1 MPLIH
6 SPHYGNAFDVA
17 IVKAVEAKVGNSKHE
32 LNVIVLHL
40 IAEACRS
47 GQG

>member
-6 SPHYGNAFDVA
+6 SLHYGNVESVA
-17 IVKAVEAKVGNSKHE
+17 MVKAVEAKVGNSKHE

-40 IAEACRS
+40 TAEACRS